1 VTGENLKSHVEDIIK
16 ALKED
21 SNEEF
26 SRDELERE
34 LEKFI
39 EYGVPIDQAKQTLIK
54 KFGGAAVLTN
64 TTPSERIMISDLKP
78 NQSSVKLLGHVIAIN
93 PKEVT
98 VKGENRTIFYGI
110 IGDESGTI
118 PFTSWSNLDI
128 EKGDVVEVTNAYTR
142 EWQGAV
148 QLNFGDRVRV
158 EKTDKDKLP
167 KSAFEPREVK
177 VTDLKSGMG
186 KVILTARILEVN
198 SRDTE
203 VNGET
208 KKVFSGVLADET
220 GKAQFT
226 SWHDFKIK
234 DGDVLKINGGY
245 IKSWKGIP
253 QLIFDSTATVKKLE
267 KSKISQSDT
276 QVNQILL
283 HELVE
288 KRGALDV
295 QIEGTVIDIRPGS
308 GFIHR
313 CPECKRVIQENQCV
327 LHGQVKGLLDL
338 RIKIVI
344 DDGTGAVGSILNR
357 DLTEKIINKKLT
369 DIKNTSQ
376 EELLELINK
385 KLFAN
390 NVVLR
395 GNALSDEFGTSFIAR
410 EVKFTEVN
418 VEEEAEKIANE
429 LEDLL

>member
-1 VTGENLKSHVEDIIK
+1 MTEENLKSHVDDIIN

-21 SNEEF
+21 SKEEV
-26 SRDELERE
+26 SREKLEKE
-34 LEKFI
+34 LEKFM

-54 KFGGAAVLTN
+54 KFGGAAVLTSS
-64 TTPSERIMISDLKP
+64 TPSERILISELQP

-93 PKEVT
+93 PKEIT

-110 IGDESGTI
+110 LGDESGTV
-118 PFTSWSNLDI
+118 PFTSWSTLDV
-128 EKGDVVEVTNAYTR
+128 EKGDVVEISNAYTR

-158 EKTDKDKLP
+158 EKTEKDKLP

-177 VTDLKSGMG
+177 VNDLRSGMG
-186 KVILTARILEVN
+186 KVELTARILEIN
-198 SRDTE
+198 TRDAN

-208 KKVFSGVLADET
+208 KKVFSGVIGDDT

-234 DGDVLKINGGY
+234 EGDVLRINGGY
-245 IKSWKGIP
+245 IKAWKGIP
-253 QLIFDSTATVKKLE
+253 QLTFDSTATVKKLD
-267 KSKISQSDT
+267 KSKILKDELE
-276 QVNQILL
+276 VNQLPL
-283 HELVE
+283 HALVE

-295 QIEGTVIDIRPGS
+295 QIEGTVIDIRQGS

-313 CPECKRVIQENQCV
+313 CPECKRVVQNDECNM
-327 LHGQVKGLLDL
+327 HGQVKGLLDL
-338 RIKIVI
+338 RIKLVV

-357 DLTEKIINKKLT
+357 DITEKILDKKLS
-369 DIKNTSQ
+369 DVKNMTQ
-376 EELLELINK
+376 DDLLDLIRN
-385 KLFAN
+385 KLFAQK
-390 NVVLR
+390 VVLR
-395 GNALSDEFGTSFIAR
+395 GNALSDEFGTSFIAS
-410 EVKFTEVN
+410 KIDLAEVN